1 MGNTL
6 NLKKKKKMDSSDS
19 KKLRNHFNNDWRTQ
33 ETSLVDQL
41 RHLYHNGEETN
52 VVYVFN
58 RNDSITV
65 FTYSYFLQH
74 FCGNKMF
81 LQIILC
87 SSCLSELPQFQGN
100 NSTGVSVSQM
110 FAE

>member
-6 NLKKKKKMDSSDS
+6 NLKKKRKMNSSDS
-19 KKLRNHFNNDWRTQ
+19 EKLRNHFNNDWRTQ

-65 FTYSYFLQH
+65 FTFILFLNFYFWW
-74 FCGNKMF
+74 
-81 LQIILC
+81 
-87 SSCLSELPQFQGN
+87 
-100 NSTGVSVSQM
+100 
-110 FAE
+110 